1 MRRREFNAI
10 VSGWAVQA
18 LTGTLVL
25 ISPEASAQTSSRRP
39 LVALLGA
46 GTQAG
51 SVYYNNAF
59 IQGIHE
65 LGYVK
70 GRDVDFVE
78 RYADGFLDRLP
89 AITEEVVR
97 LNPDA
102 ILAQTSSVGL
112 VASRATKTIPIVVA
126 AMADRLGMVGSDARP
141 TGNVTGILVN
151 LEGLAGKQLQI
162 AHEVVPS
169 SKRLGLLFNA
179 ANPGIAFQRQ
189 EFDNAAT
196 RLGIDLLTAE
206 VRSPDDIDAAF
217 QRLAAE
223 RVGIVLV
230 AQDSMLSAERGRIA
244 GLAAGARLPVM
255 AGQPVFADEGALIT
269 YGINPSDNY
278 RRAGEYIG
286 KILKGTKV
294 TDLPVELPTKLEMVI
309 NLKTAKALNIAIPV
323 FLLQNADRVVE

>member
-10 VSGWAVQA
+10 VSGWAMQA
-18 LTGTLVL
+18 LTGPVVL
-25 ISPEASAQTSSRRP
+25 LSPEAGAQPSSRRP
-39 LVALLGA
+39 LVALLSP
-46 GTQAG
+46 GTQAS

-59 IQGIHE
+59 FRGIHE
-65 LGYVK
+65 LGYME

-102 ILAQTSSVGL
+102 ILAQTSSAGL

-126 AMADRLGMVGSDARP
+126 AMADRLGMIGSDAHP
-141 TGNVTGILVN
+141 AGNVTGILVN

-162 AHEVVPS
+162 AHDVVPG

-189 EFDNAAT
+189 EFDDAAT
-196 RLGIDLLTAE
+196 RLGIDLMTAE
-206 VRSPDDIDAAF
+206 VRSPDDLDAAF
-217 QRLAAE
+217 ARLAAE

-230 AQDSMLSAERGRIA
+230 AQDAMLSAQRGRIA
-244 GLAAGARLPVM
+244 GLAAGARLPLM
-255 AGQPVFADEGALIT
+255 AGQPIFAGEGAVIT
-269 YGINPSDNY
+269 YGINPADNY
-278 RRAGEYIG
+278 HRAAEYIG
-286 KILKGTKV
+286 KILKGTKPA
-294 TDLPVELPTKLEMVI
+294 DLPVELPTKLEMIV
-309 NLKTAKALNIAIPV
+309 NLKTAKALNIAIPL
-323 FLLQNADRVVE
+323 FLLQNADEVIE

>member
-1 MRRREFNAI
+1 M
-10 VSGWAVQA
+10 VG
-18 LTGTLVL
+18 
-25 ISPEASAQTSSRRP
+25 P
-39 LVALLGA
+39 

-51 SVYYNNAF
+51 SVSYNNAF
-59 IQGIHE
+59 FQGIHE
-65 LGYVK
+65 AGYAE

-89 AITEEVVR
+89 AIVEEVVR

-102 ILAQTSSVGL
+102 ILAQTSSAGL

-126 AMADRLGMVGSDARP
+126 AMADRLGMIGSSDAHP
-141 TGNVTGILVN
+141 AGNVTGILVN

-162 AHEVVPS
+162 AHDVMPG

-179 ANPGIAFQRQ
+179 ANPGIAFQRR
-189 EFDNAAT
+189 EFDDAAA
-196 RLGIDLLTAE
+196 RLGIDLITAE
-206 VRSPDDIDAAF
+206 VRSPDDLDAAF
-217 QRLAAE
+217 ARLAAE

-230 AQDSMLSAERGRIA
+230 AQDSMLSAQRGRIA

-255 AGQPVFADEGALIT
+255 AGQPIFAGEGALIT
-269 YGINPSDNY
+269 YGINPADNY

-286 KILKGTKV
+286 KILKGAKPA
-294 TDLPVELPTKLEMVI
+294 DLPVELPSKLEMVI

-323 FLLQNADRVVE
+323 YLLQNADEVIE